1 MYSKW
6 PTIGIRCSIW
16 YDARVPLLSFSAFL
30 SQCSYRWPSNILK
43 KRPPWLHLP
52 ERCSMVT
59 CQSPL
64 LYLRSLN
71 FYCYSSNMQSCH
83 CLLFRK
89 KNMNYLFFVNQS
101 IDADTHTY
109 RYTHSTLIN
118 TSERLRTNQHI
129 SRLTKSPQTP
139 HNRWTSHLYHW
150 KNNVIKSWDKS
161 RKKRAPS
168 SSHTD

>member
-89 KNMNYLFFVNQS
+89 KKYELSLFCESKYRCRYSYIQVYSLYPYKHLRKTENKSAYLE
-101 IDADTHTY
+101 IDEVT
-109 RYTHSTLIN
+109 
-118 TSERLRTNQHI
+118 TNASQ
-129 SRLTKSPQTP
+129 PM
-139 HNRWTSHLYHW
+139 
-150 KNNVIKSWDKS
+150 DKS
-161 RKKRAPS
+161 SIPLKEQCY
-168 SSHTD
+168 